1 MRFFVCSRYQGS
13 FTRVNELVECYDQK
27 DDEKFKALIKNYL
40 SYAVDNEALKLANR
54 IVKSDE
60 WIKECEAAVQDSQVR
75 NPTNNLNS
83 EAVPQAVSQAGSYAP
98 TSSYQAP
105 AEDED
110 DDDEI
115 DLK

>member
-1 MRFFVCSRYQGS
+1 MCLFWRYQGS

-75 NPTNNLNS
+75 NPTNNSNN
-83 EAVPQAVSQAGSYAP
+83 ATAPQAMSSGNYTQPSYSQAP
-98 TSSYQAP
+98 P
-105 AEDED
+105 EEE